1 MAFGQKER
9 LQIPRRL
16 LANWSQWLVGV
27 VCLSII
33 EKSPFGR
40 SLLKYYVMRLRHR
53 AIEIGVGWLDGGQS
67 NGKMENNKR
76 RMIIN

>member
-33 EKSPFGR
+33 EKNPFGR
-40 SLLKYYVMRLRHR
+40 SLLKYVMRHR